1 MHAVI
6 NQEVILRFL
15 LRVEVD
21 GSVVECLVDCE
32 HVELLHQKLIIF
44 VMDVHRDAFEA
55 VEILEISGGANIN
68 TVWSSKINFANLP
81 SVRRFFHNF
90 VSQIAKLLGFINSE
104 IEVML
109 T

>member
-6 NQEVILRFL
+6 NQEVILGFL

-21 GSVVECLVDCE
+21 GSVVECLVDSE

-44 VMDVHRDAFEA
+44 VMNVHRDAFET
-55 VEILEISGGANIN
+55 VEILEIRGGADID
-68 TVWSSKINFANLP
+68 TVWSSKINFANLT

-90 VSQIAKLLGFINSE
+90 ISQIAKLLGFINSE

-109 T
+109 A